1 VSLNIPELSQ
11 TWRLW
16 SARPDAAFT
25 KLPVLRQSANFR
37 LLARAA
43 TLILVALLVVVTVQ
57 YERRQVLLAESNQ
70 NLEVL
75 VGERTTQ
82 LEAAQFE
89 IVYRLAKTTELRDAE
104 TGNHNLR
111 VAYSSKIIS
120 VTLGFDAEYQRH
132 LFLAAMLHDI
142 GKALDDTW
150 DGPHAIAGMNFLK
163 QFTETELV
171 LNAVGAHHRD
181 IVPSS
186 LEAQV
191 VIVADMLSASRPGAR
206 KVSHED
212 YLRRMNALE
221 EIANSHP
228 GVEKSFVMQSGR
240 EIRVIVKPDMMSD
253 LEARQLAKEIG
264 TKISAN
270 REVAGQIKITVIRE
284 SRFIELIK

>member
-1 VSLNIPELSQ
+1 
-11 TWRLW
+11 
-16 SARPDAAFT
+16 
-25 KLPVLRQSANFR
+25 
-37 LLARAA
+37 
-43 TLILVALLVVVTVQ
+43 
-57 YERRQVLLAESNQ
+57 
-70 NLEVL
+70 
-75 VGERTTQ
+75 
-82 LEAAQFE
+82 
-89 IVYRLAKTTELRDAE
+89 
-104 TGNHNLR
+104 
-111 VAYSSKIIS
+111 
-120 VTLGFDAEYQRH
+120 
-132 LFLAAMLHDI
+132 MLHDI

-228 GVEKSFVMQSGR
+228 GVDKSFVMQSGR

-253 LEARQLAKEIG
+253 LQARQLAKEIG

-270 REVAGQIKITVIRE
+270 REVAGQVKITVIRE